1 MPFRY
6 LPGAGNHY
14 NFEPETEEGYVIKF
28 MPPLYTRDGETID
41 HKTLPDDYYSTDYFT
56 SNLLEYLDQNDEEKP
71 FFAFLPFTAPHWPL
85 QAPDDEIAKFKG
97 WYDDG
102 FEALRERRLKGL
114 VQKGLIDKDVKPHPV
129 VSNTKTWDQLS
140 EDERKISSKKMEV
153 YAAMVSKMDSA
164 IGRVLDYLT
173 EKGELDNTFIV
184 FMSDNGAEGAVLE
197 AEPRFCG
204 AWNPEYFDN
213 SLENIGRG
221 NSMTW
226 YGARWAQASTAPGAM
241 YKAWITEGGIRCP
254 AIVRYPG
261 FQAPHNRI
269 GEAFTTVK
277 DILPTILDLAS
288 IPPVGTEFRGR
299 TVVNPSGKSWV
310 PYLNGDSEEV
320 HDEDCTHGWEL
331 FGQQAIRQGKWKA
344 IFIPEPAGRE
354 QWELYDIKADPGE
367 NDDLAEKFPE
377 KLDEM
382 VKFWLEY
389 VVDTGLV
396 QVPGTKPPGHWDDVK
411 GWADK

>member
-1 MPFRY
+1 
-6 LPGAGNHY
+6 
-14 NFEPETEEGYVIKF
+14 
-28 MPPLYTRDGETID
+28 MPPLYTRNGETID
-41 HKTLPDDYYSTDYFT
+41 HKSLPKDYYSTDYFAST
-56 SNLLEYLDQNDEEKP
+56 LIEYLDEKEKDKP

-85 QAPDDEIAKFKG
+85 HAPDDEIAKYKG

-102 FEALRERRLKGL
+102 YEALRQRRLKGL
-114 VQKGLIDKDVKPHPV
+114 KEKGLIAENVKPHPV
-129 VSNTKTWDQLS
+129 VSNTKTWEDMS
-140 EDERKISSKKMEV
+140 EKERKLASKKMEV
-153 YAAMVSKMDSA
+153 
-164 IGRVLDYLT
+164 

-213 SLENIGRG
+213 SIENIGRG

-226 YGARWAQASTAPGAM
+226 YGPRWAQASTAPGAM

-261 FQAPHNRI
+261 FKGPQNRI
-269 GEAFTTVK
+269 GETFTTVK
-277 DILPTILDLAS
+277 DILPTILDLAK
-288 IPPVGTEFRGR
+288 IAPVGTQFRGR
-299 TVVNPSGKSWV
+299 TVVEPSGKSWV
-310 PYLNGDSEEV
+310 RYLNGESDEV
-320 HDEDCTHGWEL
+320 HSEDCTHGWEL

-344 IFIPEPAGRE
+344 IYIPEPAGRA
-354 QWELYDIKADPGE
+354 QWELYDIRADPGE
-367 NDDLAEKFPE
+367 NDDLAKKYPE

-382 VKFWLEY
+382 VKYWLDY

-396 QVPGTKPPGHWDDVK
+396 QVPNTKPPGHWDDVK
-411 GWADK
+411 GWADKDV